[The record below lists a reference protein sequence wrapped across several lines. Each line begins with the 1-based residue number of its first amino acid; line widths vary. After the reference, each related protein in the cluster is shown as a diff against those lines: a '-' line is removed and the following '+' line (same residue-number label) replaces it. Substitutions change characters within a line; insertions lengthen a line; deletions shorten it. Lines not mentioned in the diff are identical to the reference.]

1 MREDGG
7 WHALGRVGVPPAV
20 LRILRSTRRMSACER
35 IFNDARMYSAGC
47 EIRRAGCPR
56 SPRHTALFST
66 RFRGLT
72 AILALLLG
80 AIFSAAA
87 EPPPD
92 VAKLAAQLG
101 STDRDT
107 RREAGHAL
115 EKLGPAAKG
124 ALPELLKALDDSDK
138 QVWANA
144 FAAIA
149 AIGPGA
155 AEAVPRLVEVLDTRK
170 SADYRERDKAQKRDR
185 KSTRLNSSHS
195 S

>member
-1 MREDGG
+1 
-7 WHALGRVGVPPAV
+7 
-20 LRILRSTRRMSACER
+20 
-35 IFNDARMYSAGC
+35 
-47 EIRRAGCPR
+47 
-56 SPRHTALFST
+56 
-66 RFRGLT
+66 
-72 AILALLLG
+72 LLLC
-80 AIFSAAA
+80 AIFSAVA

-107 RREAGHAL
+107 RREAGHLL

-124 ALPELLKALDDSDK
+124 ALPELIKALDDSDK

-155 AEAVPRLVEVLDTRK
+155 AEAVPRLVDSMNSSKGFDFRQ
-170 SADYRERDKAQKRDR
+170 RDKAQKLMRAASPMLARCDSVLDR
-185 KSTRLNSSHS
+185 KPRPCRRGASH
-195 S
+195 